1 MRFFYKKQK
10 ASVLFT
16 NASVGKYW
24 IMVNGGNHSE
34 VDNSLNA
41 YGDLSGTKIKI
52 IDGTEIG
59 RKGNWMINL
68 ESKVYSL
75 NVPYHIIKWKLLHG
89 HRIWHIRFENN
100 ITAIVEDYIDCENIK
115 DASKKVMLKG
125 CVEWLHFDVVY
136 YHKINSEYE

>member
-24 IMVNGGNHSE
+24 IMVNGGNHSK
-34 VDNSLNA
+34 VDNSFNA
-41 YGDLSGTKIKI
+41 YDDLSGTKIKI

-68 ESKVYSL
+68 ESKGYSL
-75 NVPYHIIKWKLLHG
+75 NVPYHIIK
-89 HRIWHIRFENN
+89 
-100 ITAIVEDYIDCENIK
+100 
-115 DASKKVMLKG
+115 
-125 CVEWLHFDVVY
+125 
-136 YHKINSEYE
+136 